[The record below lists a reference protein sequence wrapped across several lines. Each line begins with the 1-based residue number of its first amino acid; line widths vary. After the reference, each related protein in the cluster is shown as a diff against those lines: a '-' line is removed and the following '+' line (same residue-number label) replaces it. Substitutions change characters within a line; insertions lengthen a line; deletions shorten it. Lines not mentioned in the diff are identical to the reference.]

1 MTDCNDLGKQ
11 LDALEERLQQI
22 AEEKAAL
29 RAILETEDLPAAG
42 PTKRVLTDWKGRRI
56 GVSDEAWIKQSEQ
69 DMAAMGSDPIRRLVQ
84 HGIETGEAPRG
95 ESGRMINYGRW
106 FPDLGTLPPSDE
118 NIAALLEVMGLERG
132 ATPKGVVLRRKFT
145 ASAAGN
151 ALVRAMRE
159 AGADAT
165 GTFQYLSARLKGID
179 RLPEAMVM
187 VAKARWDSVTQ
198 YAAKIEEAANAMS
211 VGALTDDL
219 RIELGYAAQW
229 AHVFEQLDA
238 AARRRVGQALRGL
251 QYDFNDA
258 GFELFGP
265 DTNVSRLTIEDI
277 RGETL
282 VGQVMEHIDRG
293 NVLKLRQLAAAAR
306 VSSITRTSLNESKF
320 MTQVHLLNSFRRN
333 NMLTSPTTWLV
344 RNPASGVGMAF
355 YRGVE
360 DIVEGSIRVG
370 FVKGMKAAFY
380 TNRQILDNVNIVWS
394 NATTYLG
401 TGRAKMGLENAVE
414 MSAEQLQREKE
425 MIDAAL
431 TNGVDLLKDWRYARN
446 NLLMGH
452 LVTFTNVMNAAVS
465 KVLGT
470 LGERYLGWN
479 GGYLPAFRLLN
490 AGDEGVKTLAFLAKV
505 NHEAYIR
512 AAEEAKTVIDEATGR
527 PAGSAW
533 IQARADE
540 LGSKALFSGVMTD
553 EDLVKLRR
561 ERGLGPGN
569 ELPDDELR
577 LMAFNELNGVPN
589 VADEL
594 GAIGMQRAEEVTFTQ
609 TIKDPIV
616 QGLGV
621 ARQNALVAWQLP
633 FFKQPMGS
641 LIFLM
646 DRSIVP
652 SLLKAANT
660 TAENASPQQIAQA
673 RAQVI
678 VSGMALTIAAGAIA
692 NGLYVG
698 GGPYD
703 PKENEE
709 WRRLNTPYSFQLGG
723 RVIPAARFSFAGIDP
738 IDLLGLYADLSQAV
752 HEGLVDESEA
762 MEMTKYIATAFAR
775 LLNNKASLLN
785 TTTVLNALTQPDRA
799 DMIDVLASTMGGL
812 FPMAGLSGRIA
823 AMGRAPRE
831 GTDRRRFMTA
841 EERRAV
847 GDSEALVVR
856 DFLQA
861 VAEKVARPYLG
872 ANQVFKAPVR
882 RDWLGAKAERPFGI
896 PLDAV
901 VPFMPIVQRQDPLW
915 RWISDAGLSIKP
927 RPDNKVGTDDGLEVG
942 MTMLNDEEAFYR
954 EQMFTIKGEKPFEQV
969 VGRQSVVKPF
979 GRPEAFPVDDFV
991 IGRAMPEAL
1000 NALRTSAAYRAWIDK
1015 DPEGA
1020 DKRAARPGWT
1030 RKDRMNSQAAKPIQD
1045 IINYYDQLALIELM
1059 SIGSPHPA
1067 VQSFTRRYEAL
1078 VRQRE
1083 ADLNQRQEALSP
1095 LGWTRQ

>member
-11 LDALEERLQQI
+11 LDALEERLQQLDE
-22 AEEKAAL
+22 ADAAD

-69 DMAAMGSDPIRRLVQ
+69 DMVAMGSDQVRRLVE
-84 HGIETGEAPRG
+84 HGIGTGEGPRG

-106 FPDLGTLPPSDE
+106 FPNLAELPPSDE
-118 NIAALLEVMGLERG
+118 NIAALLEVMGLERS
-132 ATPKGVVLRRKFT
+132 ATPKGVALKRKFT
-145 ASAAGN
+145 ATVAGN

-165 GTFQYLSARLKGID
+165 GTFQYLSAKLKGID
-179 RLPEAMVM
+179 KLPESLVM

-198 YAAKIEEAANAMS
+198 YAAKLEEASNAMAL
-211 VGALTDDL
+211 GALTDDM

-265 DTNVSRLTIEDI
+265 DTNVLRLTIEDI

-293 NVLKLRQLAAAAR
+293 DVLKLRQLAAAAR
-306 VSSITRTSLNESKF
+306 VNSITRTSINDSRF

-344 RNPASGVGMAF
+344 RNPMSGVGVAF
-355 YRGVE
+355 YRGAE
-360 DIVEGSIRVG
+360 DLVEGSIRVG
-370 FVKGMKAAFY
+370 FREGMKAAFY
-380 TNRQILDNVNIVWS
+380 TNRRVLDNINIVYK
-394 NATTYLG
+394 NAMTYLG

-414 MSAEQLQREKE
+414 MSTEQLQRERE
-425 MIDAAL
+425 LIDAAL
-431 TNGVDLLKDWRYARN
+431 LNGVDNLKDPKYFLEAPF
-446 NLLMGH
+446 MGH
-452 LVTFTNVMNAAVS
+452 AVTFTNVLNAAFS

-479 GGYLPAFRLLN
+479 GGYLPSFRLLN
-490 AGDEGVKTLAFLAKV
+490 AGDEAVKSLAFLGKV

-512 AAEEAKTVIDEATGR
+512 AAEEAKTVVDEATGR
-527 PAGSAW
+527 RVGSAW
-533 IQARADE
+533 IEARADE
-540 LGSKALFSGVMTD
+540 MAEKALFSGVMTD

-609 TIKDPIV
+609 TIKDPII

-621 ARQNALVAWQLP
+621 TRQNALVAWQLP

-641 LIFLM
+641 LLFLM
-646 DRSIVP
+646 DRTIVP
-652 SLLKAANT
+652 SLLKAIRT
-660 TAENASPQQIAQA
+660 TPQNATAQQIAQA
-673 RAQVI
+673 RAQAI
-678 VSGMALTIAAGAIA
+678 VSGAVLTIAAGAIS
-692 NGLYVG
+692 NKLYVG

-703 PKENEE
+703 PKENED
-709 WRRLNTPYSFQLGG
+709 WRRYNTPYSFQFGG
-723 RVIPAARFSFAGIDP
+723 RTIPASRFSTAGIDP
-738 IDLLGLYADLSQAV
+738 IDLLGLYADLQQGV
-752 HEGLVDESEA
+752 HEGLIDETSS
-762 MEMTKYIATAFAR
+762 MQMTKYLAIAFAR

-785 TTTVLNALTQPDRA
+785 TTTVLNAITQPDRA

-823 AMGRAPRE
+823 AMGRGPRE
-831 GTDRRRFMTA
+831 GMDRRRFMTA
-841 EERRAV
+841 EERKAM

-861 VAEKVARPYLG
+861 VAEKTARPYLG
-872 ANQVFKAPVR
+872 ANQIFRAPVR

-915 RWISDAGLSIKP
+915 IWLSEAGLSIKP
-927 RPDNKVGTDDGLEVG
+927 RPDNEVGTDAGLETS

-954 EQMFTIKGEKPFEQV
+954 EQMFTIRGEKPFEQV

-979 GRPEAFPVDDFV
+979 GVPEAFPIDQFV
-991 IGRAMPEAL
+991 VGRTMPEAL
-1000 NALRTSAAYRAWIDK
+1000 NALRTNAAYRAWIDK

-1020 DKRAARPGWT
+1020 DKRVARIGWN
-1030 RKDRMNSQAAKPIQD
+1030 REKRMSSQAIKPIQD
-1045 IINYYDQLALIELM
+1045 IIAYYDTLALVELM
-1059 SIGSPHPA
+1059 NVGNPHPA
-1067 VQSFTRRYEAL
+1067 VQGFTKRYEAL
-1078 VRQRE
+1078 VRFRSEQLE
-1083 ADLNQRQEALSP
+1083 KRQEALSV